1 MYDLLIYLNISNNNY
16 FSITL
21 LFYIIRYFNMRHV
34 QNYCL
39 FEKDEDQIKDNAT
52 YSSKLNVIFRT

>member
-21 LFYIIRYFNMRHV
+21 LLYIIRYFNMRHV

-39 FEKDEDQIKDNAT
+39 FGKDEDQIKDNAT
-52 YSSKLNVIFRT
+52 YSSQLNVIFRT